1 MTPRIRSSAR
11 FLRCLAL
18 ALLGLAAPGLRS
30 QDLLASPRAEKA
42 LEGQGAIQRLALSPD
57 GLTALLQQRDG
68 TLRAVTL
75 ATGRQIRAFGPLQG
89 RVEALAVG
97 GGKAYIATS
106 NQVWS
111 APLDPADAPKKLW
124 DSEGAIHGLSLSPDL
139 DFLAVATARGAKVL
153 DPASGTVAWS
163 ASAWSGKP
171 CTLVAFAPVGGTL
184 ALGLGKA
191 VQLHAVPGFKQK
203 QSWTFSFPVLALAFA
218 PDARTLAVGGGQGSL
233 LVKRV
238 HDGETFKYLNADFA
252 GKDITQVAFA
262 ADSASLFAACG
273 RRLQSFEGL
282 DEGTPF
288 SKLHDLDGEV
298 LALAFSRP
306 AAALLAATEG
316 GSALSRWGVRN
327 PLPAG
332 ARPRRDIPWITVL
345 SPTQGA
351 RVGNGSVELT
361 FKLTFPA
368 DQPVTAVRIL
378 ADGRPA
384 RVATAADGVLTR
396 SFQSGQIYTCQVEL
410 PPRDTTLLLLAEGP
424 QGAGEPALVPLQR
437 GQAPRPPGNAK
448 VVPPAVVLLS
458 PAGDAQ
464 IQSSSVDVVLR
475 LVSVPGQPVQALR
488 VTLDGVPL
496 PLKDLQLASGAPF
509 DPSAGWVS
517 GETYRLPIQVADRE
531 AALMVVAETAF
542 AASAPVE
549 ARLRWKTAG
558 AGSPAS
564 GSPAADTPARI
575 PDEPDGKVKA
585 SSENATR
592 ILEGGPQG
600 APLPMEVDAKG
611 RLRWR
616 DKGAEAAKKS
626 NSRSVAPA
634 ASPVAAPPAPKAQ
647 APGQPTVQIL
657 APASGSKFKER
668 EAQLSVKLASPAGQ
682 EVTRFQVFVDGAY
695 AEAVPLSAAGA
706 PLAPPFPSGQPL
718 RLRVA
723 LPPQDCQ
730 VSVLAENAAGQSRP
744 ALLKLKYDGK
754 AAPGAGTRSVS
765 QLAKPRIAIF
775 EPQPN
780 ALVRGKTV
788 QIGVRV
794 GLDPRQPPPAIRVL
808 VDAQEV
814 KAERAVQQRGVA
826 APQPAADRGGSE
838 EIQYYNVPVPPKDCT
853 VVAYAE
859 TPYATSDP
867 SLVKLRWD
875 SPTLATSATGLPT
888 MYLLSVGVSKYKDKN
903 FTLQYPAKDA
913 RDFAETM
920 KLQKGKLYKDVV
932 ARIRTDETATRDNV
946 MDDLEWIQRQATQ
959 RDVVIVFFAGHGIN
973 DIVTGNYYYL
983 PWDASMEAVKRT
995 MIPGSEIHSTLAK
1008 LTGTRL
1014 LFMDTCHAGN
1024 VTGTATRGLPDM
1036 QQFLQDLKEGG
1047 QGLVVITSSRPGQKS
1062 QEHPSWNNG
1071 AFTKALVEG
1080 LRGKA
1085 TQDRQ
1090 GFITFTALDAYIT
1103 SRVKELTKGTQA
1115 PATQKS
1121 TEVSDFPLA
1130 FSGN

>member
-1 MTPRIRSSAR
+1 MPTCLPTPRG
-11 FLRCLAL
+11 FLRGCVLSAL
-18 ALLGLAAPGLRS
+18 VLGPAAGHG
-30 QDLLASPRAEKA
+30 QDLLVSPLAERT
-42 LEGQGAIQRLALSPD
+42 LEGPAALQRLALSPD
-57 GLTALLQQRDG
+57 GLTALLLQQDG
-68 TLRAVTL
+68 NLRAVTL
-75 ATGRQIRAFGPLQG
+75 ATGKLLRSFGPLPG
-89 RVEALAVG
+89 RVEAIAVG
-97 GGKAYIATS
+97 GGRAFLATAT
-106 NQVWS
+106 QVWS
-111 APLDPADAPKKLW
+111 APLAQDEAPRKLW
-124 DSEGAIHGLSLSPDL
+124 DADGTVHALDLSPDL
-139 DFLAVATARGAKVL
+139 DLLAVATAKGAKVI
-153 DPASGTVAWS
+153 DPGSGTVLWS
-163 ASAWSGKP
+163 SATWSSKP
-171 CTLVAFAPVGGTL
+171 CAGVAFAPVGGTL
-184 ALGLGKA
+184 ALATGKA
-191 VQLHAVPGFKQK
+191 VQLLAVPGFKQK

-238 HDGETFKYLNADFA
+238 HDGETARYLNADFA
-252 GKDITQVAFA
+252 GKDVTRLAFA
-262 ADSASLFAACG
+262 ADGSGLFAASG
-273 RRLQSFEGL
+273 RRLQSFSGL
-282 DEGTPF
+282 DEGSPY
-288 SKLHDLDGEV
+288 SRIVDLDGDV
-298 LALAFSRP
+298 RSLAFSRP

-316 GSALSRWGVRN
+316 GRALARWSVRN
-327 PLPAG
+327 PLLAH
-332 ARPRRDIPWITVL
+332 RPRRDRPWIAVL
-345 SPTQGA
+345 SPAQGA
-351 RVGNGSVELT
+351 RVSQGSVDLT

-384 RVATAADGVLTR
+384 RIVAGSTEGVLSR
-396 SFQSGQIYTCQVEL
+396 SFQSGQIVSCQVEL
-410 PPRDTTLLLLAEGP
+410 PPRDTTLLLQAEGP
-424 QGAGEPALVPLQR
+424 QGAGEPALVTLQR
-437 GQAPRPPGNAK
+437 GPSPRPPGNAR
-448 VVPPAVVLLS
+448 VVPPTVTLVSPGADALLPS
-458 PAGDAQ
+458 AA
-464 IQSSSVDVVLR
+464 VDVVLR
-475 LVSVPGQPVQALR
+475 LASAPGQPVQALR

-509 DPSAGWVS
+509 DPAVGWVD
-517 GETYRLPIQVADRE
+517 GESYRLPIQVLDRE
-531 AALMVVAETAF
+531 AALMVVAETAY

-549 ARLRWKTAG
+549 ARLRLR
-558 AGSPAS
+558 P
-564 GSPAADTPARI
+564 PAAAAATANAAAPGETPVRAAE
-575 PDEPDGKVKA
+575 EPNGKVKA
-585 SSENATR
+585 GSENATR

-600 APLPMEVDAKG
+600 AAVPMEVDAKG

-616 DKGAEAAKKS
+616 DPAADPAKKAH
-626 NSRSVAPA
+626 SRSVSPA
-634 ASPVAAPPAPKAQ
+634 ATAAPTPAR
-647 APGQPTVQIL
+647 APGLPSVQIL
-657 APASGSKFKER
+657 APAGGSKFKER
-668 EAQLSVKLASPAGQ
+668 EVQLSVKLAGQ
-682 EVTRFQVFVDGAY
+682 DVGRIQVFVDGSPAD
-695 AEAVPLSAAGA
+695 AAPLSQAGA
-706 PLAPPFPSGQPL
+706 PLAPPFPTGQPFKV
-718 RLRVA
+718 RVA

-730 VSVLAENAAGQSRP
+730 VSVLAENAAGPGRP

-754 AAPGAGTRSVS
+754 AAPAGTARSVS

-775 EPQPN
+775 EPLPN
-780 ALVRGKTV
+780 ALVRGKAV

-794 GLDPRQPPPAIRVL
+794 GLDPRQPPPAVRVL

-814 KAERAVQQRGVA
+814 KAERAVQQRGAV

-838 EIQYYNVPVPPKDCT
+838 EIQYYTIPIPPKDCT

-875 SPTLATSATGLPT
+875 APTLASSATGMPT

-959 RDVVIVFFAGHGIN
+959 RDMVVVFFAGHGIN

-983 PWDASMEAVKRT
+983 PWDANMEAVKRT

-1024 VTGTATRGLPDM
+1024 VTGTATRGVPDM

-1085 TQDRQ
+1085 PQDRQ

-1130 FSGN
+1130 FGGN